1 MIKDKK
7 IPMAVEGLL
16 FIIPLGIF
24 SVLLFIFSGKTSGLI
39 SLFITIFLLFF
50 FRDPKRAIPGGENT
64 VLSPADGKVVVVKD
78 TFESNYFHEN
88 VKQISIFLSIF
99 NVHVNRI
106 PISGIIESVKYIPG
120 KFHVAALP
128 KASLENEQTAIV
140 IATDNTKIMVKQI
153 AGILARR
160 IICKIK
166 PGDVVR
172 KGDRYGLIYFGS
184 RVDIFL
190 PVNSEIRV
198 KSGERV
204 KGAKDVIAM
213 LR

>member
-78 TFESNYFHEN
+78 TFENNYFHEN

-140 IATDNTKIMVKQI
+140 IATDNTKIIVKQI

>member
-78 TFESNYFHEN
+78 TFENNYFHEN